1 MAVFLLRM
9 ETDFV
14 EQYTKFYA
22 AINGGAPL
30 NVILKIYE
38 EMIITIRRGFIEI
51 FKVQGMTVVIL
62 LAVGDQVLAWVGIS
76 PFYQVL
82 LNIDLIAV
90 GVQVLL
96 LAVLNILFYFD
107 YRKDALYLC
116 LLCVTSNILLTL
128 LSQYLGPAF
137 YGYGFALSVVL
148 TTLIGMAVVSRRL
161 KRLVYQT
168 FILH

>member
-14 EQYTKFYA
+14 EQYKKFYA
-22 AINGGAPL
+22 AINDGEPL
-30 NVILKIYE
+30 KQILQIYE
-38 EMIITIRRGFIEI
+38 EMIVTIRRGFTEI
-51 FKVQGMTVVIL
+51 FKVQGMTIVIL
-62 LAVGDQVLAWVGIS
+62 LAVGDQLLDWVGIS
-76 PFYQVL
+76 PFYRVL

-107 YRKDALYLC
+107 YRKEALYLC
-116 LLCVTSNILLTL
+116 LLCAVSNIAFTL

-148 TTLIGMAVVSRRL
+148 TTLVGMVVVSKRL
-161 KRLVYQT
+161 NRLVYET
-168 FILH
+168 FMLR